1 MKRALPLLVLVAALL
16 VAGCGGGAKKSA
28 ATSAA
33 QATTAKTT
41 TRATTTETA
50 PQGTTPEAQEGG
62 TVPNEV
68 KQTGGGAYTQG
79 LNICSIAPLEQLAR
93 ENNVKPVPAA
103 VAKAV
108 SSIESDPKTRELV
121 YQGCL
126 KAIAQ
131 FKAAQGKK

>member
-1 MKRALPLLVLVAALL
+1 MKRALPLLALVVALL

-33 QATTAKTT
+33 QATTAA
-41 TRATTTETA
+41 ATTAAATTA
-50 PQGTTPEAQEGG
+50 AQGTTPDVQEGG

-79 LNICSIAPLEQLAR
+79 LNICSIAPLTELAR
-93 ENNVKPVPAA
+93 ENNVKPVPTA
-103 VAKAV
+103 VARAV
-108 SSIESDPKTRELV
+108 SAIESDPKNRELV

-131 FKAAQGKK
+131 FLAAQGKK